1 MTPWEDDDANTAAL
15 SGASVKRK
23 GVRGNRAA
31 VHAVE
36 KEAWAKALQAR
47 GVTPQ
52 GHDPNDRTRQVLAGL
67 VTCFVALLAVGLGL
81 YLNEGRAMPSPTSDI
96 LLEDD
101 E

>member
-1 MTPWEDDDANTAAL
+1 MKAL
-15 SGASVKRK
+15 S
-23 GVRGNRAA
+23 
-31 VHAVE
+31 
-36 KEAWAKALQAR
+36 AKAR

-81 YLNEGRAMPSPTSDI
+81 YLNEGRAMPPPTSDI
-96 LLEDD
+96 LLVD